1 MDSTE
6 ASGEDL
12 TLSDF
17 VPGAVAFGDEADAEQ
32 QYRQQEREAQD
43 KIAAC
48 MAAEG
53 FEYVPY
59 VPNQDQGGFAKPDT
73 QEEYVAQYGFGIAT
87 MMLED
92 RRMDEADY
100 IEAEMAKDPN
110 NAIVEAMS
118 DSEQEAYYEALYGVR
133 EEFGFREES
142 TDGSPRTT
150 IAPVE
155 PGGCQSLAYDEMFD
169 PEAQTEFYE
178 QFGPMMEDI
187 YSNLESDTRITE
199 LDGKWSSCMA
209 ENGYDFKDESD
220 AQTFLLRRLE
230 EVGAIT
236 GLEIDPSGNGWSY
249 GIGEWGPGSP
259 TEAAVKEIGAEE
271 LAMAKVSFDCSGD
284 RDEVFQEV
292 YQEAEQRFIAE
303 HLAELEQFRKDH
315 S

>member
-1 MDSTE
+1 MKCRIGILAPSILVMTTTLFLAGCTTVSTSTTVPGKSAGPTDTVDSTE

-118 DSEQEAYYEALYGVR
+118 DSEQEAYYEALYGGR
-133 EEFGFREES
+133 NRP
-142 TDGSPRTT
+142 TDHPGRRSLQSSRVGARASPMTKCLT
-150 IAPVE
+150 
-155 PGGCQSLAYDEMFD
+155 Q
-169 PEAQTEFYE
+169 
-178 QFGPMMEDI
+178 
-187 YSNLESDTRITE
+187 
-199 LDGKWSSCMA
+199 K
-209 ENGYDFKDESD
+209 
-220 AQTFLLRRLE
+220 LRRSSTNSS
-230 EVGAIT
+230 A
-236 GLEIDPSGNGWSY
+236 
-249 GIGEWGPGSP
+249 
-259 TEAAVKEIGAEE
+259 
-271 LAMAKVSFDCSGD
+271 
-284 RDEVFQEV
+284 R
-292 YQEAEQRFIAE
+292 
-303 HLAELEQFRKDH
+303 
-315 S
+315 